1 MSDVPVFRIN
11 LVRDPNNIHAQLYIQ
26 DVYELVE
33 EEMEVSYEDVIGVQ
47 RRGFQSFDIMIKKEE
62 YAKYSDIIND
72 FMNKRIQLSNG
83 KIVTVIDAYE
93 KLTYVVVRG
102 FPMHW
107 EIEKMHRIMSY
118 YGEIRQVINE
128 RYSAKDALGTRYKGK
143 WNGNIRYKMRL
154 RSRIPCGLTVGDERL
169 QIFYPEQEQACR
181 KCDLGDHKWFN
192 CRTPFRERKNI
203 FNMEDFPE
211 LDEDLLSGRAHR
223 SRVAEESKNKNENE
237 NENENENKNKN
248 ENQKENKKD
257 TDMNN
262 EEGNTEKE
270 DDQADK
276 DIYYPFRAPTSDME
290 QDLETRVIPGEINED
305 KEKSEE
311 NDIENQNEIHLATPT
326 EEMDS
331 HEMQKT
337 ATETEY
343 EELQL
348 IEKTQEINL
357 KDKVNDSDEL
367 GSTEK
372 ASFTIVANVHHR
384 DISQVLNKSN
394 SLESDEDNRVQRGQT
409 GCQGQMDL
417 NIQKSEMNLDI
428 EHMLTME
435 TDINTDIDP
444 QIITP
449 GQKITIDEEKNTP
462 EDISITK
469 KKKREASSE
478 DENSDSFYGFVGP
491 LNLKEDSKNTEGTE
505 MNSKEK
511 YDERD
516 KKKIRKDESEIFN

>member
-1 MSDVPVFRIN
+1 
-11 LVRDPNNIHAQLYIQ
+11 
-26 DVYELVE
+26 
-33 EEMEVSYEDVIGVQ
+33 
-47 RRGFQSFDIMIKKEE
+47 
-62 YAKYSDIIND
+62 
-72 FMNKRIQLSNG
+72 
-83 KIVTVIDAYE
+83 
-93 KLTYVVVRG
+93 
-102 FPMHW
+102 
-107 EIEKMHRIMSY
+107 
-118 YGEIRQVINE
+118 
-128 RYSAKDALGTRYKGK
+128 
-143 WNGNIRYKMRL
+143 
-154 RSRIPCGLTVGDERL
+154 
-169 QIFYPEQEQACR
+169 
-181 KCDLGDHKWFN
+181 
-192 CRTPFRERKNI
+192 
-203 FNMEDFPE
+203 MEDFPE
-211 LDEDLLSGRAHR
+211 LDEDLLSGRTHR
-223 SRVAEESKNKNENE
+223 SRVAEESKNKNK
-237 NENENENKNKN
+237 NENENKNKN

-311 NDIENQNEIHLATPT
+311 NDIEDQNEIHLATPT
-326 EEMDS
+326 EEIDS

-357 KDKVNDSDEL
+357 KDKVNDGDEL
-367 GSTEK
+367 ESTEK
-372 ASFTIVANVHHR
+372 VSFTIVANVHHR

-428 EHMLTME
+428 EHMLIME